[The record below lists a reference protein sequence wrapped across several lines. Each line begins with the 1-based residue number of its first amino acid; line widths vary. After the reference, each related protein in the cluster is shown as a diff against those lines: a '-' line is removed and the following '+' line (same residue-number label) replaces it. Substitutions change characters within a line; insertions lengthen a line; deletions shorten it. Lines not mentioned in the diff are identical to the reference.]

1 MMQLFVLFIRCG
13 NLLRPGFMCGFEL
26 VEEQCILFSLGLLEG
41 AVSCTYSHIIFVIIV
56 DQ

>member
-1 MMQLFVLFIRCG
+1 MMQLFVLCIRCD
-13 NLLRPGFMCGFEL
+13 NLLRPGLVCGIEP

-41 AVSCTYSHIIFVIIV
+41 AVSCTYSRIICVIMV